1 MKKTLIMLS
10 LCALFFG
17 CTKDWGVPTTRNY
30 PINAIYTGLEVSD
43 AFQVTVSDQ
52 VTDVVV
58 TVGDLAH
65 KNVEVKVVNGKLH
78 IGFKPMSFNG
88 YNGVATAVIPATL
101 LYNLD
106 LSGAS
111 SFTGNLEGYN
121 VEIDLS
127 GASSFKGNVSS
138 ADIDFD
144 LSGASSFTGSVE
156 TEKLEFNLSGAS
168 TVTVEGNSNTYM
180 EIDLSG
186 ASQLHAA
193 NLETPMVFGNMSG
206 GSFADVTCCSSLNV
220 ELSGGSTLTY
230 GTINDDCHP
239 VVNCPCSGGSMVR
252 PR

>member
-1 MKKTLIMLS
+1 MKKTLFMLS

-101 LYNLD
+101 LYDLN

-127 GASSFKGNVSS
+127 GASCFKGNVSS

-144 LSGASSFTGSVE
+144 LSGASSFTGTVE
-156 TEKLEFNLSGAS
+156 SEKLEFNLSGAS

-193 NLETPMVFGNMSG
+193 NLKTPMVFGNMSG

-239 VVNCPCSGGSMVR
+239 VVNCPCTGGSMVR